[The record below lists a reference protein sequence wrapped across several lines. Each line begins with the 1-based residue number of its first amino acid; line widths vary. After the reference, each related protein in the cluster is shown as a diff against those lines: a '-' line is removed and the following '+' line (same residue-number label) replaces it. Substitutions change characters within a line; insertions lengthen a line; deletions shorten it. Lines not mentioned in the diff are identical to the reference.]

1 MSKTDDQI
9 YLTKEGLKELE
20 EELEGL
26 KEKKLP
32 KLIKRVKRARDFG
45 DLSENAEY
53 ANAREDLAFAEGRID
68 ELEEILAKVKIIRK
82 VRKGKKTIG
91 LGSKIKVKVN
101 GKEHE
106 FTVVGEWEANP
117 SAKKIS
123 ASSPLGKLLLGKK
136 KGDEV
141 EVEAPAGKLV
151 YTILKIH

>member
-20 EELEGL
+20 EEFEEL

-53 ANAREDLAFAEGRID
+53 ANAREDLAFVEGRID

-91 LGSKIKVKVN
+91 LGSRIKVKVN

-106 FTVVGEWEANP
+106 FTVVGEWEADP

-123 ASSPLGKLLLGKK
+123 ASSPLGKLLLGRK
-136 KGDEV
+136 KGDKV
-141 EVEAPAGKLV
+141 EVEAPAGKLT